1 MSPAFRIR
9 PTIRVSYT
17 HKEDE
22 LCFADLAY
30 HGLWNWPTSMRCAPV
45 GDYLML

>member
-1 MSPAFRIR
+1 M
-9 PTIRVSYT
+9 SYT
-17 HKEDE
+17 HYADG
-22 LCFADLAY
+22 LGYVDLAY